1 MSLPDE
7 KKQGILRK
15 FHELTLTP
23 GWTFTESGPE
33 EADRQLL
40 VEYNNVIDELRL
52 LKPEYA
58 PFSLPLSHQLSHGL
72 IGMV

>member
-1 MSLPDE
+1 MTLTDE
-7 KKQGILRK
+7 RKQSVLRK

-40 VEYNNVIDELRL
+40 VEYNNVVDELRL
-52 LKPEYA
+52 LKPEYVS
-58 PFSLPLSHQLSHGL
+58 FLSEKGGEKKF
-72 IGMV
+72 IRY